1 MTAAR
6 ITSGALI
13 RWTDEGG
20 TENVIDFDVA
30 MTEGYEVAADVTEHA
45 VETGSNI
52 SDHVRAKNRTF
63 TITAFISNTPI
74 ETPTFGMDGATGS
87 VAAATVTVGGKS
99 FTANTFQFSQSFD
112 RVKAVDLA
120 LVDLVERGQ
129 RITIVTSVR
138 RTENCVVTRYRW
150 DRNVENGND
159 LDLTLEITR
168 LRTATT
174 RVVAAPRLRS
184 GRAQAN
190 RGAQPAV
197 PDNRSALANID
208 NLSGRGLTGFIS
220 GLLR

>member
-1 MTAAR
+1 
-6 ITSGALI
+6 
-13 RWTDEGG
+13 
-20 TENVIDFDVA
+20 

-63 TITAFISNTPI
+63 TLTAFISNTPI

-87 VAAATVTVGGKS
+87 IAAASVTVGGKTFS
-99 FTANTFQFSQSFD
+99 ASTFQFSQSFD

-120 LVDLVERGQ
+120 LIDLVESGQ
-129 RITIVTSVR
+129 RVTIVTSVR
-138 RTENCVVTRYRW
+138 KTDNCAITRYRW

-174 RVVAAPRLRS
+174 RQVAAP
-184 GRAQAN
+184 AQRRGHAQTN

-208 NLSGRGLTGFIS
+208 NLTNRGLTGAIGSLF
-220 GLLR
+220 R